1 MKVTYDLQI
10 EGSIGRRVRN
20 PAIKEMIKFMNS
32 DHKNA
37 CIEFDTVEETRM
49 HASSAR
55 VHAKRYKLGVVVHL
69 RENKIYF
76 IKKE

>member
-10 EGSIGRRVRN
+10 DGLIRRPVSN

-37 CIEFDTVEETRM
+37 CIEFDTVKEARSN
-49 HASSAR
+49 ASSVRAYARRHDIGVKIR
-55 VHAKRYKLGVVVHL
+55 VH
-69 RENKIYF
+69 ENKIFF